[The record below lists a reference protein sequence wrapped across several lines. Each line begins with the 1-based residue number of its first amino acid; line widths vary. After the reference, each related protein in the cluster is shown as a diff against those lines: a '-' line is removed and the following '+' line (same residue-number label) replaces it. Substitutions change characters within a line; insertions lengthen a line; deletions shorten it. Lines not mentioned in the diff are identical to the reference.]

1 MKAKFQTAAAPA
13 VAAREIGLV
22 SRIKSS
28 VASWFH
34 AKNRF
39 VSAKIGTAITN
50 RQILM
55 ILNLAVSFSTLM
67 YTAGISDAHLLVCSL
82 WFIAAGYPILK
93 GGIDE

>member
-13 VAAREIGLV
+13 VAAREVSLV
-22 SRIKSS
+22 SRVKSS
-28 VASWFH
+28 VTSWFH

-39 VSAKIGTAITN
+39 MSAKIGAAITN

-67 YTAGISDAHLLVCSL
+67 YTAGISDAHLLICSL
-82 WFIAAGYPILK
+82 WFIAAGYPVLK

>member
-13 VAAREIGLV
+13 VAAREIGLMGRV
-22 SRIKSS
+22 KSS
-28 VASWFH
+28 VISWFH
-34 AKNRF
+34 VKNKF

-67 YTAGISDAHLLVCSL
+67 YTARLSDAHLFICSL
-82 WFIAAGYPILK
+82 WFVAAGYPILK

>member
-13 VAAREIGLV
+13 VAAHEIGLMGRV
-22 SRIKSS
+22 KSS
-28 VASWFH
+28 VVSWFH
-34 AKNRF
+34 AKNKF

-55 ILNLAVSFSTLM
+55 MLNLAVSFSTLM
-67 YTAGISDAHLLVCSL
+67 YTAGISDAHLLICSL